1 MPGLNILVSILI
13 ERTECT
19 EPFSPLQLQVQVKNL
34 QVLDLLEAAQAY
46 VVALPTQMTTGCG
59 A

>member
-1 MPGLNILVSILI
+1 MPFLNILVSVLI

-34 QVLDLLEAAQAY
+34 QVLDLLEAGQAY
-46 VVALPTQMTTGCG
+46 VVALPTQMTT

>member
-1 MPGLNILVSILI
+1 MPGLNILVSISI

-34 QVLDLLEAAQAY
+34 QVLDLLEAGQAY
-46 VVALPTQMTTGCG
+46 VVALPTQMTT

>member
-19 EPFSPLQLQVQVKNL
+19 EPFSPLQLQVQVKKNL
-34 QVLDLLEAAQAY
+34 QVLDLLEAGQAY
-46 VVALPTQMTTGCG
+46 VVALPTQMTT